1 VAATYVVVEPSL
13 RGKGVGRQL
22 MRRLEEEAVRLK
34 YQYLYLWT
42 QTAIGFYEALG
53 YAECHRVSL
62 HRDCLK
68 ALAPEQVSGLESAL
82 LKRCG
87 AAKGAGSA
95 AAAKDRRSETILLPP
110 EDGGS
115 NNQDVWMRKRLVEA
129 LEPVRVPA
137 ESRVEE
143 ARQYVREHCAASGV
157 PLTWEYFLVPLPLH
171 PQVGPSCGLAAIR
184 MVRDHYNIPVATD
197 DGDSTSLL
205 QLAQRGGMTVDG
217 ELFDADDLAH
227 LATAGCQM
235 GNVRVQSFPS
245 MDEITSILV
254 ERNGLL
260 ILPYDSHPGTR
271 LPFVNSGRSAHWG
284 VVVGMLFGSS
294 TQGSIDQLDGQ
305 PTLAPLSGSGFD
317 LSAVAESIL
326 LVQHGLSRKLA
337 IAPYEQFRSSNAQL
351 TSVDS
356 RKFHVRNLNLRDRVV
371 IVGPNSQ

>member
-1 VAATYVVVEPSL
+1 VVEPSL
-13 RGKGVGRQL
+13 RGKGMGRLL
-22 MRRLEEEAVRLK
+22 MGRLEEEAIRLK

-42 QTAIGFYEALG
+42 QTAIGFYKALG

-82 LKRCG
+82 LKRFG

-95 AAAKDRRSETILLPP
+95 AAAKDHRSETILLPP
-110 EDGGS
+110 EDGG

-157 PLTWEYFLVPLPLH
+157 PLTWEYFLVPLPHH

-227 LATAGCQM
+227 LATTGCQM

-245 MDEITSILV
+245 IEEITSILV
-254 ERNGLL
+254 VRNGLL

-271 LPFVNSGRSAHWG
+271 LPFLNSGRSAHWG

-294 TQGSIDQLDGQ
+294 TQGSIDQLDEQ
-305 PTLAPLSGSGFD
+305 RTLAPLSDSGVD
-317 LSAVAESIL
+317 SSAVAESIL

-337 IAPYEQFRSSNAQL
+337 IAPYEQFCSSNAQL

-356 RKFHVRNLNLRDRVV
+356 RKFRVRNLNLRDRVV